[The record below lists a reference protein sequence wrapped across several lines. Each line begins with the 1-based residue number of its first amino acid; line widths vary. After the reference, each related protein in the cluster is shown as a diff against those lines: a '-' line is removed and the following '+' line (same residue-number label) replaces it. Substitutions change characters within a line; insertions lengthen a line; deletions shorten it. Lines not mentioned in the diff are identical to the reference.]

1 MNEALKMTQRVKHL
15 WPKHKDLSS
24 DPQNQ
29 CETRQSSV
37 VWESPCSAD
46 EIGS

>member
-15 WPKHKDLSS
+15 WPKHKDLGS

-29 CETRQSSV
+29 CESKV
-37 VWESPCSAD
+37 EWYGSPRVPVMR
-46 EIGS
+46 